1 MAEGGLADH
10 RADRKA
16 WLTGMLGLPATD
28 PTRYSWEPVK
38 PGDPDH
44 MPNGQR
50 LLHVVADRQKWHSAL
65 TNARA
70 RASGQTGPNLSA
82 AGTAA

>member
-1 MAEGGLADH
+1 MRSEHIAVTPDCS
-10 RADRKA
+10 
-16 WLTGMLGLPATD
+16 M
-28 PTRYSWEPVK
+28 TRVPHSWEPVK

-50 LLHVVADRQKWHSAL
+50 LLHVVADRQKWHAAL

-70 RASGQTGPNLSA
+70 RASGETDPDLSA

>member
-1 MAEGGLADH
+1 
-10 RADRKA
+10 
-16 WLTGMLGLPATD
+16 
-28 PTRYSWEPVK
+28 
-38 PGDPDH
+38 

-50 LLHVVADRQKWHSAL
+50 LLHIVADRQKWHSAL

-82 AGTAA
+82 TGLVA